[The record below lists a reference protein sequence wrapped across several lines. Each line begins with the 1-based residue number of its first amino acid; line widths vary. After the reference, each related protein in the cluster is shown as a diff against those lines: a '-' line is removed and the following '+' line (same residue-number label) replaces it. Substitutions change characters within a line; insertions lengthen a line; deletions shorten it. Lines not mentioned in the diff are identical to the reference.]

1 MRREVEEAL
10 SYKTRA
16 KFFQFGRTVLGLAPL
31 ILTWG
36 SLSVAVFEYGN
47 FVNTH
52 HFDQSSL
59 PSFLQQWQQGFP
71 HDPLTFFWTGALDV
85 LLLLLFLSFTIFSLR
100 QEYHAHS
107 ESEQF
112 AMELQYVTDGLL
124 QAVAKAGNN
133 GVASDTEINR
143 IMKFIKMAIAESYQD
158 LEGIIQDARDT
169 IVEAGQTVQD
179 MLLKQVN
186 PLLTRFDGNIT
197 TFHNDLNTL
206 NTKMGDVA
214 NASSTMANASTTIAT
229 SATKLTSSVQDQTA
243 IAKAM
248 DAHLIA
254 LNTTEQGVIQSIKD
268 THKDTVIE
276 IGKVAGNMDGA
287 VKAMSG
293 IAQSVDSSSR
303 NLITTATRVED
314 IGKQLVKMDP
324 ATLTD
329 LSDAL
334 SRVLHEASRVAYT
347 LDQVNTNLNQVNSN
361 LTVTVQ
367 ELQNV
372 VKGTTPTKKPRKKKI
387 FGII

>member
-1 MRREVEEAL
+1 
-10 SYKTRA
+10 
-16 KFFQFGRTVLGLAPL
+16 
-31 ILTWG
+31 
-36 SLSVAVFEYGN
+36 
-47 FVNTH
+47 
-52 HFDQSSL
+52 
-59 PSFLQQWQQGFP
+59 
-71 HDPLTFFWTGALDV
+71 
-85 LLLLLFLSFTIFSLR
+85 
-100 QEYHAHS
+100 
-107 ESEQF
+107 
-112 AMELQYVTDGLL
+112 
-124 QAVAKAGNN
+124 
-133 GVASDTEINR
+133 
-143 IMKFIKMAIAESYQD
+143 
-158 LEGIIQDARDT
+158 
-169 IVEAGQTVQD
+169 
-179 MLLKQVN
+179 
-186 PLLTRFDGNIT
+186 
-197 TFHNDLNTL
+197 
-206 NTKMGDVA
+206 
-214 NASSTMANASTTIAT
+214 MANASTTIAT